1 MSSIKIGRNDPCSCG
16 SGKKYK
22 KCHLMKAGNASS
34 VSQSTL
40 SSRSIKERN
49 IILLNAILDIFGFKR
64 GKSWNDV
71 RKEMSDNQVRELY
84 RVVGWLW
91 PTNTDI
97 ISLLPKPR
105 SNLRGLYIGET
116 KPDLDA
122 ILQNIVRYSLYSDEL
137 LVVNPFM
144 NPRTI
149 APDYNPIIHPELY
162 KQDTLEMIAFVFRLA
177 SWVESG
183 IVSMIPN
190 PADFDYELRKTTWEM
205 AEKRWK
211 EQKLD
216 LTPETRAEL
225 KPKGIQILQKSMYR
239 LPKDKLEI
247 SIKRALPDLSNE
259 KLQEM
264 IDYVQESRRNDPMII
279 DQELPDSGELYIM
292 RNGANLELGLY
303 IGQLTGS
310 YLYTDMHEQWR
321 EILSSAQSSPSEG
334 EVWSPLTKSFQQLE
348 FKFLNNI
355 DPKFAF
361 GLKEEGRLEKFR
373 GFLRKVWIEIAGNP
387 SYEHANK
394 FARQFAEE
402 LQEEYGKTKEEWAQ
416 IDKELMKWLTGPEGI
431 VGLISGAMDWQIP
444 ALGFCIRGV
453 GKLLEARTDRKNFKE
468 NVPLAVFLDLENKN
482 KIFK

>member
-1 MSSIKIGRNDPCSCG
+1 MTEG
-16 SGKKYK
+16 
-22 KCHLMKAGNASS
+22 ASPT
-34 VSQSTL
+34 SQNTISL
-40 SSRSIKERN
+40 RSIKERN
-49 IILLNAILDIFGFKR
+49 IILLNAIWDIFGFKK

-71 RKEMSDNQVRELY
+71 RKEMSDDQVRELY

-97 ISLLPKPR
+97 ISLLPKPS

-149 APDYNPIIHPELY
+149 APDYNPIAHPELY

-177 SWVESG
+177 PWIDSG
-183 IVSMIPN
+183 VVSMIPN
-190 PADFDYELRKTTWEM
+190 PADFDYELRKSTWEM

-225 KPKGIQILQKSMYR
+225 KPRGIRVLQKSMYR

-247 SIKRALPDLSNE
+247 TIKRALPDLSSE
-259 KLQEM
+259 KLQELT
-264 IDYVQESRRNDPMII
+264 DYVQESRRNDPMIV
-279 DQELPDSGELYIM
+279 DQELPDGGELYIM

-303 IGQLTGS
+303 MGQLTGS
-310 YLYTDMHEQWR
+310 YLYTDRHEQWR
-321 EILSSAQSSPSEG
+321 EILSSAQNSPSGG
-334 EVWSPLTKSFQQLE
+334 ETWSPLTKSFQELE

-355 DPKFAF
+355 DPKFALR
-361 GLKEEGRLEKFR
+361 LKEEGRLEKFR
-373 GFLRKVWIEIAGNP
+373 RFLRKVWVEIEGNP
-387 SYEHANK
+387 SYEQSNK
-394 FARQFAEE
+394 LARQFAEE
-402 LQEEYGKTKEEWAQ
+402 LHEEYGRTKEEWTQ
-416 IDKELMKWLTGPEGI
+416 IDKELMKWLTGPEGFAGI
-431 VGLISGAMDWQIP
+431 ISGAMNWQIP

-453 GKLLEARTDRKNFKE
+453 GKLLEARTDRKNFRE